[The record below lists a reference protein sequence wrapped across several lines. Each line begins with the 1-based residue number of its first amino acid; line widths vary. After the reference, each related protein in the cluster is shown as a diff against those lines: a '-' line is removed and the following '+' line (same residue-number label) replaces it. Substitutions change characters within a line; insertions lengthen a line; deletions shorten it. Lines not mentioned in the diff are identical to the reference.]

1 METWWHVDTGDRRS
15 WGVCAMQ
22 TVGRLLAKVRFAQ
35 NYDGVSSGDGRK
47 FSETAQRPLSLTGE
61 GRGDGRK

>member
-1 METWWHVDTGDRRS
+1 M
-15 WGVCAMQ
+15 CAMQ
-22 TVGRLLAKVRFAQ
+22 TVGHLLAKVRFAQ

-47 FSETAQRPLSLTGE
+47 FSGTAQRPLSLTEE